1 MKISKLIG
9 WCAGMI
15 IALQVNAQ
23 QTEWCGS
30 NKLIERRIAN
40 DPQLAEKYLN
50 TLDSLKA
57 LAANPIT
64 DASRAGGN
72 VIYIPVVFHIVHNG
86 DAVGTNENITDA
98 QVMSQLD
105 AMNRDFNYGD
115 PDIAN
120 VPGVFQNLVAN
131 CGIKFCL
138 AKFDPSGNPTTGII
152 RHQFPQA
159 TWNTDTAI
167 DNTLKPATIWDH
179 TKYLNIWTVNMG
191 GTLLSQGV
199 LAYASLPYFGTAN
212 QDGIVSRYNTTGTIG
227 NVMSGYRKGK
237 TISHEAGH
245 YFGLLHTWGTQAGC
259 GGQGDFIADTPD
271 QYDMNFG
278 CPAFPHISCNNGPNG
293 DMFMNYMDY
302 TDDDCRNMFTI
313 GQSNQMQS
321 VLNSTRSQLKNASTK
336 CFYSLDGAVASVL
349 FPTDTVCTLNFK
361 PIITIKNEG
370 LTTLVSAKLYYQIDG
385 GAVQIYTW
393 SGSIASQDEE
403 QVTLPEQ
410 AVAAGSHTF
419 DVTISNVNSQSSD
432 NFAGNDSKSSSFF
445 VYNGSAGNNAT
456 FNEGFEGSFPA
467 TNWTI
472 SNPNLDYTWEKNTFF
487 GAYGQSASSIVIDNY
502 SYTSNP
508 NKKRDALITDVYN
521 LSNIN
526 NPILTFDVAYA
537 RYDANRSDSLNIY
550 YSLNCGSTWI
560 LALAQG
566 GTDIA
571 TAANTTD
578 YFIPTS
584 AQWKT
589 VSVNLASIAGQSNVS
604 FKFENVTGWGNAMYL
619 DNINLSNNGA
629 SAINEVK
636 RADVKVFPNPAN
648 DLVGIRLPF
657 NHSFKNIQL
666 LNAMGQVVYSQML
679 NDNAVIIST
688 DQLPEGLYFI
698 HLNGDKI
705 SQTEKLLIAR

>member
-1 MKISKLIG
+1 
-9 WCAGMI
+9 
-15 IALQVNAQ
+15 
-23 QTEWCGS
+23 
-30 NKLIERRIAN
+30 
-40 DPQLAEKYLN
+40 
-50 TLDSLKA
+50 
-57 LAANPIT
+57 
-64 DASRAGGN
+64 
-72 VIYIPVVFHIVHNG
+72 
-86 DAVGTNENITDA
+86 
-98 QVMSQLD
+98 
-105 AMNRDFNYGD
+105 
-115 PDIAN
+115 
-120 VPGVFQNLVAN
+120 
-131 CGIKFCL
+131 L

-152 RHQFPQA
+152 RHQFAQA

-179 TKYLNIWTVNMG
+179 NKYLNIWTVNMG

-199 LAYASLPYFGTAN
+199 LAYATLPYFGTAN
-212 QDGIVSRYNTTGTIG
+212 EDGIVSRYNTTGTTG
-227 NVMSGYRKGK
+227 NVMSGFRKGK
-237 TISHEAGH
+237 TILHEAGH
-245 YFGLLHTWGTQAGC
+245 YLGLLHTWGTQAGC
-259 GGQGDFIADTPD
+259 GGQGDFISDTPD

-278 CPAFPHISCNNGPNG
+278 CPAFPHVSCTNGPNG

-313 GQSNQMQS
+313 GQNNQMHS
-321 VLNSTRSQLKNASTK
+321 VLNGSRSQLKNASTK
-336 CFYSLDGAVASVL
+336 CFYSLDGAVASVV
-349 FPTDTVCTLNFK
+349 FPADTVCTLNFK
-361 PIITIKNEG
+361 PIVTIKNEG

-410 AVAAGSHTF
+410 TVAEGSHTF

-432 NFAGNDSKSSSFF
+432 NFAGNDSKSSIFF
-445 VYNGSAGNNAT
+445 VYNGSVGTNAT
-456 FNEGFEGSFPA
+456 FAEGFEGSFPA
-467 TNWTI
+467 TNWTV

-487 GAYGQSASSIVIDNY
+487 GAYGQSAGSIVIDNY

-508 NKKRDALITDVYN
+508 NKRRDALTTDVYN
-521 LSNIN
+521 FTNIN
-526 NPILTFDVAYA
+526 NPLLTFDVAYA

-560 LALAQG
+560 LAFAQG
-566 GTDIA
+566 GSDIA

-584 AQWKT
+584 SQWKT
-589 VSVNLASIAGQSNVS
+589 LSVNLSALAGQSNVS

-619 DNINLSNNGA
+619 DNINLSNNSA

-666 LNAMGQVVYSQML
+666 LNAMGQVVYSQVL

-688 DQLPEGLYFI
+688 DELPEGLYFI
-698 HLNGDKI
+698 HLNGDKV